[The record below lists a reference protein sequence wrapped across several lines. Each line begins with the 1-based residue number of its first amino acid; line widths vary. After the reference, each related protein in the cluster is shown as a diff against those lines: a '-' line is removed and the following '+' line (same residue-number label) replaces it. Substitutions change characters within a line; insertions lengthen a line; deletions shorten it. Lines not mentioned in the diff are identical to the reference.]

1 MPTHQPAQPL
11 TARAAIADGEGG
23 FTIEP
28 VEVRAPA
35 ADEVRVRLK
44 AAGVCHTDHASL
56 RWPGPLVMGH
66 EGAGVVEAV
75 GEAVTGF
82 WAGQPVLLNWAIPCG
97 RCPQCGRGNAPLC
110 ERTLGRDSS
119 LGGSAAGP
127 GHTLW
132 NGQAIERSFNLG
144 TFADYTLVRP
154 EALTPLPAEL
164 PLSQACILGC
174 GVMTGVGSA
183 INIAEVKPGESVVV
197 LGCGGVGLSAIQG
210 ARLAGAAQIIAID
223 LHETKLDRAQELG
236 ATDCLLAR
244 RDDAEHRALVEAVLA
259 LTDGRGAD
267 HAFEATGQ
275 AALSFLPLRFA
286 RDGGNA
292 LQLSGSHGEVSVP
305 MPWFQWNK
313 RYLTP
318 LYGGC
323 VPTRDFPRLIDWAL
337 SGKLEL
343 APMVDAAYGLEDL
356 GRALGDMLAGRTTKG
371 VILFD

>member
-1 MPTHQPAQPL
+1 MTTLASPPPL
-11 TARAAIADGEGG
+11 TSRAAIANGEGA
-23 FTIEP
+23 FVIESI
-28 VEVRAPA
+28 EVRAPA

-56 RWPGPLVMGH
+56 NWSGPLVMGH

-75 GEAVTGF
+75 GDAVPGF
-82 WAGQPVLLNWAIPCG
+82 EVGQPVLLNWAIPCG
-97 RCPQCGRGNAPLC
+97 RCFQCERGNAPLC
-110 ERTLGRDSS
+110 ERTLARDSG
-119 LGGSAAGP
+119 LGSSAAGP

-132 NGQAIERSFNLG
+132 NGCAIERSFNLG
-144 TFADYTLVRP
+144 TFAEYALVRP
-154 EALTPLPAEL
+154 EALTPLPSEL
-164 PLSQACILGC
+164 PLDQACILGC

-183 INIAEVKPGESVVV
+183 INIADVKPGESVVV

-210 ARLAGAAQIIAID
+210 ARLAGAGRIVAID
-223 LHETKLDRAQELG
+223 LHQAKLDRARQLG
-236 ATDCLLAR
+236 ATDTLLVS
-244 RDDAEHRALVEAVLA
+244 RDDADHRMLVEGVLT
-259 LTDGRGAD
+259 LTGGRGAD

-275 AALSFLPLRFA
+275 AALSFLPLRFV
-286 RDGGNA
+286 RDGGAA
-292 LQLSGSHGEVSVP
+292 LQLSGSHGEVTVP

-337 SGKLEL
+337 SGALEL
-343 APMVDAAYGLEDL
+343 AAMVDATYRLDDL
-356 GRALGDMLAGRTTKG
+356 GQALDDMLAGRTTKG

>member
-1 MPTHQPAQPL
+1 MPKPAPPPLL
-11 TARAAIADGEGG
+11 TACAAIANGEGA
-23 FTIEP
+23 FVIEP
-28 VEVRAPA
+28 IQVRAPEA
-35 ADEVRVRLK
+35 GEVRVRLK
-44 AAGVCHTDHASL
+44 AAGVCHTDQASL
-56 RWPGPLVMGH
+56 HWPGPLVMGH

-75 GEAVTGF
+75 GEAVAEF
-82 WAGQPVLLNWAIPCG
+82 EVGQPVLLNWAIPCG
-97 RCPQCGRGNAPLC
+97 HCPQCRRGNAPLC
-110 ERTLGRDSS
+110 ERTLARDIS
-119 LGGSAAGP
+119 LGSSAAGA

-132 NGQAIERSFNLG
+132 NGRAIERSFNLG
-144 TFADYTLVRP
+144 TFAQYTLVRP
-154 EALTPLPAEL
+154 EALTPLPSEL
-164 PLSQACILGC
+164 PFAQACILGC

-183 INIAEVKPGESVVV
+183 INIADVKPGESVVV

-210 ARLAGAAQIIAID
+210 ARLAGAGRIIASD
-223 LHETKLDRAQELG
+223 LLEAKLQRARQLG
-236 ATDCLLAR
+236 ATDTLLASH
-244 RDDAEHRALVEAVLA
+244 DDVDHQALVDAVLA

-275 AALSFLPLRFA
+275 AALSFLPLRFV

-337 SGKLEL
+337 SGALEL
-343 APMVDAAYGLEDL
+343 ETMVDATYRLYDL
-356 GRALGDMLAGRTTKG
+356 GRALDDMLAGRTTKG